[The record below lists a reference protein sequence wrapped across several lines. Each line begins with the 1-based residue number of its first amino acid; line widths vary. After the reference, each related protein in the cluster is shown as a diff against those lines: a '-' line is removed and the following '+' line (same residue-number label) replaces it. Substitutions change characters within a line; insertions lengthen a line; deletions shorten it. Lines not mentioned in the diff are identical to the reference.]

1 MDGPRDCHTKSSKSD
16 RKRQILYD
24 IAYIWNVKNG
34 TNELIYETNSVTYI
48 EKKLMVT
55 RQEKGGIN

>member
-1 MDGPRDCHTKSSKSD
+1 MDGPRDCHTKLSKSD
-16 RKRQILYD
+16 RKRQIVYD
-24 IAYIWNVKNG
+24 IAYIWNIKNG